1 MTIQKDAF
9 YHYLAPISNH
19 PELKQMR
26 SVLMSRCTE
35 VMQKAEKLKN
45 HNMDYAYIWTDSR
58 AEYMHYFLTYSRQL
72 TQEVRTNLCLVF
84 IKSSFECVIVKNFFT
99 S

>member
-1 MTIQKDAF
+1 MGANINEIMTIQKDAF

-72 TQEVRTNLCLVF
+72 TQEVC
-84 IKSSFECVIVKNFFT
+84 IAC
-99 S
+99 

>member
-1 MTIQKDAF
+1 M
-9 YHYLAPISNH
+9 APISNH

-26 SVLMSRCTE
+26 SVLMSRVTE

-72 TQEVRTNLCLVF
+72 TQEVCTLYTLV
-84 IKSSFECVIVKNFFT
+84 SCVMRVGSDTFVDPIFQKGLQK
-99 S
+99 

>member
-1 MTIQKDAF
+1 M
-9 YHYLAPISNH
+9 APISNH

-26 SVLMSRCTE
+26 SVLMSRVTE

-72 TQEVRTNLCLVF
+72 TQEVCKTFVAFCSFLCSLTVVHMGRQR
-84 IKSSFECVIVKNFFT
+84 KTEGRQ
-99 S
+99 

>member
-1 MTIQKDAF
+1 
-9 YHYLAPISNH
+9 
-19 PELKQMR
+19 MR
-26 SVLMSRCTE
+26 SVLMSRVTE

-72 TQEVRTNLCLVF
+72 TQEVCTNICLVF
-84 IKSSFECVIVKNFFT
+84 IKSSFECISNNSKFHLLNGIFHLELICVNLRRSLCT
-99 S
+99 T

>member
-1 MTIQKDAF
+1 M
-9 YHYLAPISNH
+9 APISNH

-26 SVLMSRCTE
+26 SVLMSRVTE

-72 TQEVRTNLCLVF
+72 TQEVCTSKLEMVMMCLRTYIIFLLF
-84 IKSSFECVIVKNFFT
+84 IHHT
-99 S
+99 T

>member
-1 MTIQKDAF
+1 
-9 YHYLAPISNH
+9 
-19 PELKQMR
+19 MR
-26 SVLMSRCTE
+26 SVLMSRVTE

-72 TQEVRTNLCLVF
+72 TQEVCTYKLEIVMKELRKLMMSAGFFLQIHPMICVGVQ
-84 IKSSFECVIVKNFFT
+84 ECKVLLYIGGM
-99 S
+99 